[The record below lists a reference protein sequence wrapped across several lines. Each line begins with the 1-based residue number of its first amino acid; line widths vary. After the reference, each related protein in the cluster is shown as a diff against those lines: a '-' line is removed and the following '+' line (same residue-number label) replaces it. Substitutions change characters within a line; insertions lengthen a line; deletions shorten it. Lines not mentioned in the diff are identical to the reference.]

1 MPTRLNGLETLHGAD
16 LLPYRVRHRRS
27 IGYGRISAYRL
38 NPYFLCSESDLPESL
53 LNYRLKLG
61 TYAGIPLFVHWS
73 FSLAV
78 IYVSLQV
85 MHAGPQ
91 QMLFSIAQ
99 LFGVFLCVTL
109 HEYGHAMAARMYG
122 ISTADITLLP
132 IGGVARLKKMPRIP
146 WQEFIVAIAG
156 PAVNIVIAIL
166 LAITLAILV
175 DPALLRAI
183 GTYAMV
189 LQEPMTD
196 ETRDMLLDLFNQPSW
211 TGYGVLLLIV
221 NLVLVAFNMIPA
233 FPMDGGR
240 VFRAVLAMSINY
252 RTATRIASRVGVV
265 IAVLMGFFAIQSD
278 PPLLFPLFIAAFIA
292 YSGLGEARQVDLMES
307 VSGLTVGQVMLR
319 DTSAF
324 SMDLN
329 ISELQRRWQSIP
341 LTSVPVV
348 SIAGTVVGVLSLRDL
363 TTQIESGVDPS
374 TTAGEMVDHRKSFGP
389 VRAEQAL
396 QEAIAQVGKHHRQIP
411 VVDESGALVGTLDL
425 DTMIQRS
432 AIQISSD
439 APANN
444 DPATT
449 HFDQRS

>member
-1 MPTRLNGLETLHGAD
+1 M
-16 LLPYRVRHRRS
+16 
-27 IGYGRISAYRL
+27 
-38 NPYFLCSESDLPESL
+38 PESL

-85 MHAGPQ
+85 MHAGLL

-99 LFGVFLCVTL
+99 LIGVFLCVTL
-109 HEYGHAMAARMYG
+109 HEYGHAMAARRYG

-146 WQEFIVAIAG
+146 LQEFVVAIAG
-156 PAVNIVIAIL
+156 PAVNVVIAIL
-166 LAITLAILV
+166 LAITLAVMV

-183 GTYAMV
+183 VTYAFV

-196 ETRDMLLDLFNQPSW
+196 ETREMLLELFNQPSW

-221 NLVLVAFNMIPA
+221 NLVLVAFNLIPA

-240 VFRAVLAMSINY
+240 VFRALLAMNMNY
-252 RTATRIASRVGVV
+252 QRATRIASRVGVV

-319 DTSAF
+319 ETPSF

-329 ISELQRRWQSIP
+329 IKEVQRRWQTIP
-341 LTSVPVV
+341 LSSVPVV

-363 TTQIESGVDPS
+363 ADQIELGVDPL
-374 TTAGEMVDHRKSFGP
+374 TTAGQLVDHRKSFGP
-389 VRAEQAL
+389 VVDSQPL
-396 QEAIAQVGKHHRQIP
+396 HEAIVQAGKHHRQIP
-411 VVDESGALVGTLDL
+411 VINKTGTLVGTLDL

-432 AIQISSD
+432 FVQIPSEIPS
-439 APANN
+439 ANN
-444 DPATT
+444 LPTA